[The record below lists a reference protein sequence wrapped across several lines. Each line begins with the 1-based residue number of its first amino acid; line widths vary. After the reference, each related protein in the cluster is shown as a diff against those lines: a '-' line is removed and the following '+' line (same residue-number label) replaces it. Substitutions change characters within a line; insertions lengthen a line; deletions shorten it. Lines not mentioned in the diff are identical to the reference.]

1 MVLPRALTADVASC
15 APLPCA
21 AASSLGL
28 CSVPSRTRG
37 FCWLLPAC
45 CLRADEHL
53 LEQSSKP
60 LTFASQNELPIVSC
74 TSSTQIK
81 HSVKFGPGC
90 FSSSTRADTEEGHT
104 CWQPGPANSCCWRV
118 SVPTLWPMLVQQ
130 FASGS
135 FPQAGSHLMMAEPLC
150 P

>member
-81 HSVKFGPGC
+81 HSVKFGPVASPVAEELTQKKAIPVGSLGLQIHAAGVYQC
-90 FSSSTRADTEEGHT
+90 QLCGPCLCSS
-104 CWQPGPANSCCWRV
+104 
-118 SVPTLWPMLVQQ
+118 L
-130 FASGS
+130 
-135 FPQAGSHLMMAEPLC
+135 PQVHFHRLGAT
-150 P
+150 